1 MFLSYSLNS
10 VLEWQASEGDA
21 GFDNIQ
27 DRERAECWR
36 YDKVPDWIRTHCIK
50 LCLTEWCKKHP
61 NDTCTECWAQSM
73 LMRGLSGVCLNV
85 FTLCEEFLQ
94 EVLWSGTQH
103 V

>member
-50 LCLTEWCKKHP
+50 LCLTEWCK
-61 NDTCTECWAQSM
+61 NTQTTLA
-73 LMRGLSGVCLNV
+73 LNV
-85 FTLCEEFLQ
+85 GPSRC
-94 EVLWSGTQH
+94 
-103 V
+103 